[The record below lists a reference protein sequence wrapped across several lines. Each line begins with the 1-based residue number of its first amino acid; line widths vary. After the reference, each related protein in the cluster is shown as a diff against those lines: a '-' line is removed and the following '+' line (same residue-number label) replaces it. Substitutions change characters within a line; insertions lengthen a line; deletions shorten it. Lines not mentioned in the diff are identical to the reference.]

1 MDTGEADSML
11 KILCDFLD
19 KHHIRY
25 LTIRHSLAYTA
36 QEIAETAHVH
46 GQEFAKTVIVKV
58 GGELAMA
65 VLPAPDKLDLELMEG
80 AIHTKQ
86 VVIANENEFQKSFP
100 DCDIGAMPPFG
111 NLFGMKV
118 YVEEKLTANEKIT
131 FNAGSHTELIQMSYS
146 DFRDLVKPV
155 IVRIS
160 RAYTH

>member
-1 MDTGEADSML
+1 MVTGGGSMF
-11 KILCDFLD
+11 KTLCDFLD

-36 QEIAETAHVH
+36 QEIAETAHIH
-46 GQEFAKTVIVKV
+46 GQEFAKTVVVNVDGK
-58 GGELAMA
+58 LAMA
-65 VLPAPDKLDLELMEG
+65 VLPAPDKLDLELLAG
-80 AIHTKQ
+80 AVHAKQ
-86 VVIANENEFQKSFP
+86 AVLADESEFQKSFP
-100 DCDIGAMPPFG
+100 DCEIGAMPPFG

-118 YVEEKLTANEKIT
+118 YVEEKLAANKKVT
-131 FNAGSHTELIQMSYS
+131 FNAGSHTELIQMPFS

>member
-1 MDTGEADSML
+1 MYTGEAGSML

-46 GQEFAKTVIVKV
+46 GQEFAKTVVV
-58 GGELAMA
+58 NVDGELAMA
-65 VLPAPDKLDLELMEG
+65 VLPAPDKLDLELLAG
-80 AIHTKQ
+80 AIHAKQ
-86 VVIANENEFQKSFP
+86 VVLADENEFQKSFP
-100 DCDIGAMPPFG
+100 ECEIGAMPPFG

-118 YVEEKLTANEKIT
+118 YVEEKLAANEKIT
-131 FNAGSHTELIQMSYS
+131 FNAGSHTELIQMPFS
-146 DFRDLVKPV
+146 DFRDLIKPV